1 MALSAPRNT
10 PKRNAEILYL
20 PVAAGAKIYEG
31 GLVVLDTG
39 YAKPGAEA
47 TGLIAAGRAEE
58 FIDNS
63 TGQDGDLSITVRRG
77 CFKFGNDTTDPVDQS
92 HVLSD
97 CYIVDDETVSS
108 SHATNTRSVAGKV
121 IAVEADGVW
130 VEIL

>member
-10 PKRNAEILYL
+10 PERNGEIIAL
-20 PVAAGAKIYEG
+20 PVATSVKIYEG
-31 GLVVLDTG
+31 GLVVVDAG

-58 FIDNS
+58 FVDNS
-63 TGQDGDLSITVRRG
+63 TGQDGDATVKVKRG
-77 CFKFGNDTTDPVDQS
+77 CFKFANDTTDPVDQS